1 VNTLHFRKLS
11 AHEQLIVAI
20 GVLMDGSDT
29 GRYLQTDAQRGEI
42 LAAAALELSQ
52 IDLTS
57 RLPFVGT
64 LVRLGLERD
73 ER

>member
-1 VNTLHFRKLS
+1 VSTQHFRKLS
-11 AHEQLIVAI
+11 TQEQLVVAI

-29 GRYLQTDAQRGEI
+29 GRYLQTDAQRGEL
-42 LAAAALELSQ
+42 LAAAASELAQ
-52 IDLTS
+52 IELAS

>member
-1 VNTLHFRKLS
+1 MNTVNFRKLS

-29 GRYLQTDAQRGEI
+29 GRYLQTDAQRGEL
-42 LAAAALELSQ
+42 LAAAASELAQ
-52 IDLTS
+52 IELAS

-64 LVRLGLERD
+64 LVRLGLDGD
-73 ER
+73 E

>member
-1 VNTLHFRKLS
+1 VNTVNFRKLS

-42 LAAAALELSQ
+42 LAAAASELAQ
-52 IDLTS
+52 IELAS

-64 LVRLGLERD
+64 LVRLGLDGD
-73 ER
+73 E

>member
-1 VNTLHFRKLS
+1 MNTVNFRKLS

-29 GRYLQTDAQRGEI
+29 GRYLQTDAQRGDL
-42 LAAAALELSQ
+42 LAAAASELAQ
-52 IDLTS
+52 IELAS

-64 LVRLGLERD
+64 LVRLGLDGD
-73 ER
+73 E

>member
-1 VNTLHFRKLS
+1 VNTVNFRKLS

-29 GRYLQTDAQRGEI
+29 GRYLQTDAQRGEL
-42 LAAAALELSQ
+42 LAAAASELAQ
-52 IDLTS
+52 IELAS

-64 LVRLGLERD
+64 LVRLGLDGD
-73 ER
+73 E

>member
-1 VNTLHFRKLS
+1 VNTVNFRKLS

-42 LAAAALELSQ
+42 LAAAASELAQ
-52 IDLTS
+52 IELAS
-57 RLPFVGT
+57 RLPYVGT
-64 LVRLGLERD
+64 LERLGLDGD
-73 ER
+73 E

>member
-1 VNTLHFRKLS
+1 MNTVNFRKLS

-42 LAAAALELSQ
+42 LAAAASELAQ
-52 IDLTS
+52 IELAS

-64 LVRLGLERD
+64 LVRLGLDGD
-73 ER
+73 E